1 MHKRT
6 IVKEEKNGY
15 LRYHAST
22 EENSAG
28 FLANCQSAPGHC
40 TGFKCSKQATL
51 ALKPLE
57 LDCLDVTAVVTVL
70 IAQFKDNFDA
80 ALHIFN

>member
-15 LRYHAST
+15 LRYRAST

-28 FLANCQSAPGHC
+28 FLANCPPAPGHC
-40 TGFKCSKQATL
+40 TGFTCCKQATL
-51 ALKPLE
+51 ALKPSE
-57 LDCLDVTAVVTVL
+57 LDFLDVTAVVTVL
-70 IAQFKDNFDA
+70 VAQFEDNFDCLA
-80 ALHIFN
+80 YF